1 MPSTKGERTRQ
12 HVIEASAPLFNTR
25 GYWGTSMSE
34 VLDAV
39 GLQKGGLYNHF
50 ASKDELA
57 LEALDHNAGT
67 VGIGIADAI
76 APHRNAVDRLVAI
89 IEYYRGF
96 AHDPPFPG
104 GCPTLNACTDA
115 DDTHPAL
122 KERALFWLHRLLD
135 DTFVAI
141 VERGVERGELTKGTN
156 PRAVASVLFAAIEG
170 GLMTNQVTG
179 DGSHMDHV
187 CDHLLTYVRTLD
199 TRTTD
204 PTTGAPR

>member
-1 MPSTKGERTRQ
+1 MVSDMPSTKGERTRQ

-67 VGIGIADAI
+67 VGVGIALSID
-76 APHRNAVDRLVAI
+76 PHRNAVDRLVAI
-89 IEYYRGF
+89 IEFYRRF
-96 AHDPPFPG
+96 AQDPPFPG
-104 GCPTLNACTDA
+104 GCPTLNACTEA
-115 DDTHPAL
+115 DDSHPAL
-122 KERALFWLHRLLD
+122 KERALVWLHRLLD

-141 VERGVERGELTKGTN
+141 VERGVQRGELVEGTD
-156 PRAVASVLFAAIEG
+156 PQAVAAVLFAAVEG

-179 DGSHMDHV
+179 DGAHMDHV
-187 CDHLLTYVRTLD
+187 CDHLVAYVRGLA
-199 TRTTD
+199 TT
-204 PTTGAPR
+204 